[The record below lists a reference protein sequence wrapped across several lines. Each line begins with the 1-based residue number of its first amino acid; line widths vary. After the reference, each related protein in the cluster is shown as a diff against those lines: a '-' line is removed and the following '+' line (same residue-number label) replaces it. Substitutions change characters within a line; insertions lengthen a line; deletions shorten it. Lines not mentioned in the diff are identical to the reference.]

1 VSGLK
6 NFSLLAKTRVVFML
20 AMGAVVL
27 TAYAAYSIGEAFS
40 ARVALLD
47 ELKIAAAS
55 ANESLPAALTAADT
69 PAARSVLDTFRRE
82 PTVRSATLYDADGK
96 IFVHL
101 PLVLGATASEA
112 RMPAWAAGNFDAVR
126 YPGPFDMRVSMPVSA
141 DGARV
146 ATLVL
151 NVDLRPLFSP
161 LRPAALCALLAVL
174 GASVVGYALAMH
186 LQRSLIAVPVGK
198 LHALTRDAWEGRDF
212 GMRGIVDSS
221 DEVGSLIG
229 YVNKMLGELEK
240 RDTDLRAYQNELESR
255 VRERTLRLDAAV
267 VDAKETVEKAEAAS
281 RAKSEFLARMSHE
294 IRTPMNA
301 VLGMT
306 QLLRHATTLDDRQ
319 RRYAD
324 VIHQSGTSLLGII
337 NDILDFSKIEAG
349 KLELDM
355 APFSLREVVEDAVD
369 ILAEKAHSKG
379 LELLCDIPADVE
391 TAVYGDGQR
400 LRQIIINLVG
410 NAVKF
415 TERGEVRVIVRHKAL
430 DKQRST
436 FRIEVVDTGVG
447 IKPESCAS
455 IFESFAQEDNSITR
469 KHGGTGLGLAICRQL
484 VELMGGEMGVK
495 STPGEGSTFHFTV
508 ALMNDNA
515 TVRGL
520 RPAVLKGTRVLIVDD
535 NTRTRQIVAGHLK
548 SWGVTVTEAKSGP
561 IALQLLDLCKPEG
574 VDALL
579 IDGQMPNQDGFAL
592 AKDIRCLPG
601 FEDIPILMMATI
613 LAVPGADEKLEGPTA
628 WISKPVRRSQLHSS
642 LVALFTS
649 QPATA
654 ATGAS
659 KTMSKRLPVIVKS
672 AREVSRIKR
681 ALLVEDNPVNQELAL
696 AMLMELGVATV
707 SAWSGEEAL
716 VKVAAEQFDVILMDC
731 QMPKLDGYATTRRLR
746 DWERRSGRERTPI
759 VALTANALNGD
770 ASRCFEAGMDRY
782 LSKPFTIDQ
791 LFGVL
796 ESCVP
801 DATGTLPAAPLPM
814 PMRASAA
821 TSQVAAIPVLTTRVV
836 PKPESPTV
844 SRAAPPATV
853 AAPAHAAPDTMA
865 APAAPAA
872 AAAPAVPVATL
883 APVAT
888 VALSAPIASTAAAAP
903 KSDIAVLDKQTLD
916 QIRQLQRGVPNLLSK
931 VAELY
936 LENSA
941 ALLEEL
947 RAGLH
952 RRDLAGMSKAA
963 HALKSTSAN
972 TGAKHLAG
980 LCATLE
986 ELTLQSKLDESR
998 NALSEVIQEH
1008 ERVARALDALRV
1020 AA

>member
-1 VSGLK
+1 MTGLLK
-6 NFSLLAKTRVVFML
+6 NFSLAAKTRFVFIV
-20 AMGAVVL
+20 AMAGAVL
-27 TAYAAYSIGEAFS
+27 CAYAAYSIGEGFS
-40 ARVALLD
+40 ARARLVDQLKVVAG
-47 ELKIAAAS
+47 AA
-55 ANESLPAALTAADT
+55 NDSLPAALSAADT
-69 PAARSVLDTFRRE
+69 PAARSILGTFRGE
-82 PTVRSATLYDADGK
+82 PTVRSVTLYDAEGK
-96 IFVHL
+96 LFVHL
-101 PLVLGATASEA
+101 PLVLGATAREA
-112 RMPAWAAGNFDAVR
+112 RIPSWSAAAADAIR
-126 YPGPFDMRVSMPVSA
+126 YPNLMQMLVSIPVIL

-146 ATLVL
+146 GTTLL
-151 NVDLRPLFSP
+151 NVDLSPLFSP
-161 LRPAALCALLAVL
+161 LRPAALCALLSVL
-174 GASVVGYALAMH
+174 AASLVGYALAMR
-186 LQRSLIAVPVGK
+186 LQRPLIAAPVAK
-198 LHALTRDAWEGRDF
+198 LQALTRDAWEGRDF
-212 GMRGIVDSS
+212 GLRATVDSN

-229 YVNKMLGELEK
+229 YINKMLGELEK
-240 RDTDLRAYQNELESR
+240 RDTDLRAYQNEMETR

-267 VDAKETVEKAEAAS
+267 VDAKETVEKAEAAN

-355 APFSLREVVEDAVD
+355 VPFSLREVVEDAVD

-379 LELLCDIPADVE
+379 LELLCDIPSDVE
-391 TAVYGDGQR
+391 TAVFGDGQR
-400 LRQIIINLVG
+400 LRQIIVNLVG

-469 KHGGTGLGLAICRQL
+469 KYGGTGLGLAICRQL
-484 VELMGGEMGVK
+484 VELMGGEMGVQ

-508 ALMNDNA
+508 ALANDNA

-535 NTRTRQIVAGHLK
+535 NARTRQIVAGHMK
-548 SWGVTVTEAKSGP
+548 SWGVLVTEAKSGP
-561 IALQLLDLCKPEG
+561 VALQLLEMCKPEG
-574 VDALL
+574 VDALV

-592 AKDIRCLPG
+592 AKDIRRLPG

-654 ATGAS
+654 QTGSS
-659 KTMSKRLPVIVKS
+659 KTVSKRLPVIAQS

-716 VKVAAEQFDVILMDC
+716 VKVAAEQFDVVLMDC

-746 DWERRSGRERTPI
+746 EWERRSGRERTPI
-759 VALTANALNGD
+759 LALTANTLNGE
-770 ASRCFEAGMDRY
+770 AARCFEAGMDRY
-782 LSKPFTIDQ
+782 LSKPFTIEQ
-791 LFGVL
+791 LFGAL

-801 DATGTLPAAPLPM
+801 EATGTAAAAVVTAPAPMPLPL
-814 PMRASAA
+814 RTSSAS
-821 TSQVAAIPVLTTRVV
+821 TSVAAIPVLT
-836 PKPESPTV
+836 
-844 SRAAPPATV
+844 SRATPAPTATMPAAEAKVAPAPVKQQTV
-853 AAPAHAAPDTMA
+853 AAPASGE
-865 APAAPAA
+865 
-872 AAAPAVPVATL
+872 
-883 APVAT
+883 
-888 VALSAPIASTAAAAP
+888 SA
-903 KSDIAVLDKQTLD
+903 DIAVLDEQTLD

-941 ALLEEL
+941 ALLDEL
-947 RAGLH
+947 RACLH
-952 RRDLAGMSKAA
+952 RRDLAGIAKAA

-986 ELTLQSKLDESR
+986 DCALQSKLEESR
-998 NALSEVIQEH
+998 NALSEVILEH
-1008 ERVARALDALRV
+1008 ERAARALQALRV

>member
-1 VSGLK
+1 MIIGLFK
-6 NFSLLAKTRVVFML
+6 NFSLAAKTRIVFIVAL
-20 AMGAVVL
+20 AGAVL
-27 TAYAAYSIGEAFS
+27 CAYVAYSIGEGFS
-40 ARVALLD
+40 ARAELVDQLKVVAG
-47 ELKIAAAS
+47 AA
-55 ANESLPAALTAADT
+55 NDSLPAALSAGDT
-69 PAARSVLDTFRRE
+69 PAARSVLGTFRGE
-82 PTVRSATLYDADGK
+82 PTVRSVTLYDADGK
-96 IFVHL
+96 LFVHL
-101 PLVLGATASEA
+101 PLVLGATAREA
-112 RMPAWAAGNFDAVR
+112 RLPSWSAATPDAIR
-126 YPGPFDMRVSMPVSA
+126 YPNLMQMLVSIPVSL

-146 ATLVL
+146 GTLLL
-151 NVDLRPLFSP
+151 NVDLGPLFSP

-174 GASVVGYALAMH
+174 AASLVGYALAMR
-186 LQRSLIAVPVGK
+186 LQRPLIAAPLAK
-198 LHALTRDAWEGRDF
+198 LHALTRDAWEGKDF
-212 GMRGIVDSS
+212 HIRATVDSS
-221 DEVGSLIG
+221 DEVGALIG

-240 RDTDLRAYQNELESR
+240 RDTDLRAYQNELETR

-267 VDAKETVEKAEAAS
+267 VDAQETVEKAEAAN

-349 KLELDM
+349 KLELDI

-391 TAVYGDGQR
+391 TAVLGDGQR

-447 IKPESCAS
+447 IKPESCAT

-469 KHGGTGLGLAICRQL
+469 KYGGTGLGLAICRQL
-484 VELMGGEMGVK
+484 VELMGGEMGVT
-495 STPGEGSTFHFTV
+495 STPGEGSTFYFTMALANDV
-508 ALMNDNA
+508 ATA
-515 TVRGL
+515 RGM

-535 NTRTRQIVAGHLK
+535 NARTRQIVAGHLK
-548 SWGVTVTEAKSGP
+548 SWGVVVTEAKSGAV
-561 IALQLLDLCKPEG
+561 ALQLLEIAKPEG
-574 VDALL
+574 VDALV

-592 AKDIRCLPG
+592 AKDIRRLPG

-613 LAVPGADEKLEGPTA
+613 LAVPGADERLEGPTA

-649 QPATA
+649 QPTTA
-654 ATGAS
+654 ATGSS
-659 KTMSKRLPVIVKS
+659 KTVSKRLPVIMQN

-716 VKVAAEQFDVILMDC
+716 VKVAAEPFDVILMDC

-746 DWERRSGRERTPI
+746 EWERRTGRERTPI
-759 VALTANALNGD
+759 VALTANTLNGE

-791 LFGVL
+791 LFGAL

-801 DATGTLPAAPLPM
+801 DAAAAEAGTAAAPAATAPAPAATQNTASTPIPLPV
-814 PMRASAA
+814 RTSSAS
-821 TSQVAAIPVLTTRVV
+821 SSVAAIPVLTSRVMRAQSE
-836 PKPESPTV
+836 PPEGITP
-844 SRAAPPATV
+844 AAPTLPF
-853 AAPAHAAPDTMA
+853 AAPAPGG
-865 APAAPAA
+865 
-872 AAAPAVPVATL
+872 
-883 APVAT
+883 
-888 VALSAPIASTAAAAP
+888 SA
-903 KSDIAVLDKQTLD
+903 DVAVLDEQTLD

-941 ALLEEL
+941 ALLDEL
-947 RAGLH
+947 RACLH
-952 RRDLAGMSKAA
+952 RRDLAGIAKPT

-972 TGAKHLAG
+972 AGAKHLAT
-980 LCATLE
+980 LCARLE
-986 ELTLQSKLDESR
+986 DCALQSKLEEAR
-998 NALSEVIQEH
+998 NALSEVILEH
-1008 ERVARALDALRV
+1008 ERVARALNALRV